1 MKNGLLLLILSFFT
15 LTQTNEKEFYQKLSK
30 AAIELTKQRVTY
42 NPEYFKISYPKGD
55 VPQQFGV
62 CTDVVIRAYRL
73 MGIDLQKLVHQDMEK
88 NFNRYPQNWG
98 LKAPDSN
105 IDHRRVP
112 NLMVFFKR
120 FGKELTMSTN
130 AKDYLPGDIVCWKV
144 GTAYL
149 HIGLLVDFYDKDN
162 ATPYAVHNIGA
173 GQVME
178 NMLFKYKII
187 GHYRY
192 GT

>member
-120 FGKELTMSTN
+120 FGKELPMSTN